1 MFLDSSLI
9 VLLDWI
15 LLIIM
20 FLTFCQQMFS
30 QRFNLYGITSLLSL
44 SLYIAIHSLE
54 DGLNMFVFI
63 LFIGGI
69 MLILLEMFVPGGIL
83 GILGTITLIGSIIM
97 VNESTHQISFIIIV
111 SIAAFI
117 VLYLLNIY
125 FFKNKLLFLNRF
137 ILDEEISTEKGYV
150 AKESEL
156 SLLGKQLVAFT
167 DLRPAGIALLNDE
180 KYDVVTEGEFINKGT
195 NVVVTHVE
203 GMRIV
208 VRQK

>member
-15 LLIIM
+15 LLLVM

>member
-15 LLIIM
+15 LLLIM

>member
-15 LLIIM
+15 LLLIM

-54 DGLNMFVFI
+54 DGVNMFVFI